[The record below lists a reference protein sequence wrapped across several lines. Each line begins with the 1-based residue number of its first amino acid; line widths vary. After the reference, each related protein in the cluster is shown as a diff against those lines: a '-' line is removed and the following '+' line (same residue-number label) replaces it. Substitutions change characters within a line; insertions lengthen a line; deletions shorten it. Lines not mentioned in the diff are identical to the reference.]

1 MAILEHGSN
10 FPDVLGRKNVP
21 DAKSWP
27 TDRRLADVPSVR
39 GIGRDQWLPQAGVT
53 TDISVV
59 ADRESTVHNLLAKQ
73 LTKRPIVPF
82 FDRPTPLIDR
92 IKARAPLI
100 PRTKLLGVLGI
111 VNAQQ
116 WGPDRGIGSLPKP
129 MSILSGPEHP
139 MHPSSRDIA
148 MEW

>member
-1 MAILEHGSN
+1 MPILEHGSN

-21 DAKSWP
+21 VAMSWP
-27 TDRRLADVPSVR
+27 EGRRLSEVPSVR
-39 GIGRDQWLPQAGVT
+39 GIGRDQWLPQAGVD

-73 LTKRPIVPF
+73 LTKRPIVPLL
-82 FDRPTPLIDR
+82 DRPTPLINR
-92 IKARAPLI
+92 IKARATLVR
-100 PRTKLLGVLGI
+100 RTKLLGVLGI

-116 WGPDRGIGSLPKP
+116 WGPERGIGSLPKP

-139 MHPSSRDIA
+139 MHPSRTIA
-148 MEW
+148 MEL